1 MLCMVGAFLQ
11 TYIMKSG
18 VCACMCVHVFTNGSL
33 PPSLELSFS
42 LSPLLWAHPL
52 PLQLP
57 TLKLHLQCLWQRDSS
72 DHNPLGASLSVFI
85 HLALIL

>member
-1 MLCMVGAFLQ
+1 MVGASLQ

-18 VCACMCVHVFTNGSL
+18 VCACVYQWL

-72 DHNPLGASLSVFI
+72 DHNPLVASLSVFI